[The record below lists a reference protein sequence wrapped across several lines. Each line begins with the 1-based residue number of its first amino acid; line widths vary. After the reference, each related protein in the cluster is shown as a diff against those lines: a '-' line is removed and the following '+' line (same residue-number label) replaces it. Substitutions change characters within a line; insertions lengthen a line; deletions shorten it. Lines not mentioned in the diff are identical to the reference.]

1 MSVVSGIYTI
11 TNLVNNKI
19 YIGSA
24 INLSNRKS
32 THFYKL
38 RNNTHGNPHLQ
49 NAFNKYKEENFVFE
63 VLELVDNCSILTNIE
78 QKYIDEYR
86 NKNIKL
92 YNICI
97 VAGSTYGKQHTNE
110 TKRKMAISKV
120 GIKNPFFGKTHTE
133 EIKKRLSIINKI
145 NNPFQGKKHTLES
158 KQKMKLS
165 IPKGETHHNSKL
177 NKQTVDKIR
186 QIYLTEKVS
195 YNNIA
200 KQFNVSSSAVCKII
214 NNKLWFDEEYD
225 KLIQGKK
232 L

>member
-1 MSVVSGIYTI
+1 MSIVSGIYKI
-11 TNLVNNKI
+11 TNLISNKV
-19 YIGSA
+19 YVGSA
-24 INLSNRKS
+24 INLSNRKA

-38 RNNTHGNPHLQ
+38 RNNTHGNSHLQ
-49 NAFNKYKEENFVFE
+49 NAYNKYQEENFIFE
-63 VLELVDNCSILTNIE
+63 ILEIVDNCSTLTNIE
-78 QKYIDEYR
+78 QKYIDEYK
-86 NKNIKL
+86 NKNVKL

-110 TKRKMAISKV
+110 TKRKMSINRT
-120 GIKNPFFGKTHTE
+120 GIKNSFFGKTHTDE
-133 EIKKRLSIINKI
+133 VKKRLSIINKT

-177 NKQTVDKIR
+177 TKQSVDKIR
-186 QIYLTEKVS
+186 QIYLNEKIS

-200 KQFNVSSSAVCKII
+200 KQFNVSSALVCKII
-214 NNKLWFDEEYD
+214 NNKLWFDEEYR

>member
-1 MSVVSGIYTI
+1 MSIVSGIYAI
-11 TNLVNNKI
+11 TNLVNNKV
-19 YIGSA
+19 YVGSA
-24 INLSNRKS
+24 ISLSNRKA

-38 RNNTHGNPHLQ
+38 RNNAHGNPHLQ

-63 VLELVDNCSILTNIE
+63 VLEIVDNCSILINIE
-78 QKYIDEYR
+78 QKYIDEYK

-97 VAGSTYGKQHTNE
+97 VAGSTFGKQHTSE
-110 TKRKMAISKV
+110 TKRKMSINRV
-120 GIKNPFFGKTHTE
+120 GIKNPFFGKTHTD
-133 EIKKRLSIINKI
+133 EIKKRLSIINKT
-145 NNPFQGKKHTLES
+145 NNPFQGKKHTSQS

-177 NKQTVDKIR
+177 NKQSVDKIR
-186 QIYLTEKVS
+186 QTYLNEKVS
-195 YNNIA
+195 YAKIA
-200 KQFNVSSSAVCKII
+200 KQFNVSSTLVCKII
-214 NNKLWFDEEYD
+214 NNKLWFDEEYN